1 MQNHALDYIFQR
13 KSIRKFKKK
22 RVPRKLINKIVE
34 AGQRAPTGCGMQTYS
49 FILITDDKIRE
60 EIYKSIGK
68 QKCMGEAP
76 TWIIVCAD
84 MARQLKLFEVLGV
97 KTEMG
102 PLSKFVPAVVD
113 AALVAENIVIAAEM
127 LGLGSVFIGSVWE
140 AMKKIAD
147 ILGLPKNV
155 LPIVLVCLGY
165 QDESP
170 PLRPRWPLEAV
181 LHENNYKMPSKTLMM
196 SYYEK
201 ANKQLVEMKYFPK
214 GVHNWAEHWQR
225 KFPQQEMKEWEENL
239 RRDLKALG
247 FMP

>member
-113 AALVAENIVIAAEM
+113 AALVAENMVIAAEM

-140 AMKKIAD
+140 AMKKIAE
-147 ILGLPKNV
+147 ILGLPRNV

-181 LHENNYKMPSKTLMM
+181 LHENKYKMPTKALMM

-225 KFPQQEMKEWEENL
+225 KFPPQEMKEWEENL